1 MNKSIPPFYVG
12 QKVVAVCNHV
22 QGHFKMG
29 DEFTINSVEIGC
41 CGWDVTI
48 GITSHGYG
56 LCICTECHK
65 MKLINIGEEIS
76 FCSTRFAPITS
87 TFQSIEYREVL
98 EKEREFVSAN

>member
-12 QKVVAVCNHV
+12 QRVVAIQDHS
-22 QGHFKMG
+22 QLDFKKG
-29 DEFTINSVEIGC
+29 DEFTVHSVSYGC

-48 GITSHGYG
+48 GITINHVG
-56 LCICTECHK
+56 LWVCVRCSNKSIILK
-65 MKLINIGEEIS
+65 GDEIKYAAS
-76 FCSTRFAPITS
+76 RFAPITS